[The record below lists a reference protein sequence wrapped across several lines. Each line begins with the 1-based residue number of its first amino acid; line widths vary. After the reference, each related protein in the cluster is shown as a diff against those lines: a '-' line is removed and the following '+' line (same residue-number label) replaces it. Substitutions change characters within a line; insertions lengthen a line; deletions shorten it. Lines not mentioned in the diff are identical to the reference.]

1 MHELPG
7 KLRDKLNQRKEE
19 NALRRLVRQDNLV
32 DFVSNDYLGFANS
45 DTLYRET
52 NCFLED
58 QQIQRSGST
67 GSRLLSGNQELIEL
81 TEKKVASFH
90 GTDAALIFNSGY
102 DANIGFFASVPQRGD
117 LILYD
122 EYSHASIRDGI
133 RMSQA
138 RDYKYKHNDL
148 NHLQELIER
157 HTDQTTTQ
165 KGIVY
170 VVTESV
176 FSMDGDSPDLI
187 AMADLCSEYNCLLV
201 VDEAH
206 AVGLFGDRRG
216 GLVEKLNLHS
226 QVFARIVTFGKALGV
241 HGAAI
246 LGSLELKEYLVN
258 FARSFIY
265 TTAMTPHSTGSVY
278 VAYKKLE
285 SEYGA
290 EAQKQLLVNISTFI
304 ARLKTLEID
313 NHFTDSYSAIQSCII
328 PGNTE
333 VKKISQ
339 FLMEQGF
346 DVRPILHPTVPRSE
360 ERLRFS
366 IHSFNKE
373 DEINAVLLHLS
384 KYLSRL

>member
-45 DTLYRET
+45 DALYRDT
-52 NCFLED
+52 IKFLED
-58 QQIQRSGST
+58 QQIHKSGST

-81 TEKKVASFH
+81 TEAKVANFH
-90 GTDAALIFNSGY
+90 ATDAALIFNSGY

-122 EYSHASIRDGI
+122 EFSHASIRDGI

-138 RDYKYKHNDL
+138 KDYKFNHNDL
-148 NHLQELIER
+148 THLQGLIER
-157 HTDQTTTQ
+157 HTDQTTNQ
-165 KGIVY
+165 KGVVY

-187 AMADLCSEYNCLLV
+187 SMADLCNKHNCLLV

-216 GLVEKLNLHS
+216 GLVEKLNLYS
-226 QVFARIVTFGKALGV
+226 KVFARIVTFGKALGV

-246 LGSLELKEYLVN
+246 LGSAELKEYLVN

-278 VAYKKLE
+278 MAYTRLE
-285 SEYGA
+285 GKAGA
-290 EAQKQLLVNISTFI
+290 DAQRQLMLNISTFI
-304 ARLKTLEID
+304 DRLKAMDIEDYFI
-313 NHFTDSYSAIQSCII
+313 NSHSAIQSCII
-328 PGNTE
+328 PGNAE

-339 FLMEQGF
+339 LLKKQGF

-366 IHSFNKE
+366 IHSFNTE

-384 KYLSRL
+384 KYLSH